1 MLLPHRTGWTTQVEF
16 RSVYQ
21 DLFESE
27 GDRRRQ
33 RVALSRIAVWQS
45 RDQCPS
51 AVESTSNLL
60 RLILLDHEPHSSSSP
75 QQLRLSY
82 AMALIRFVNSLVD
95 PLQTTYFAR
104 SISSLAH
111 QLGLPLWFVELRHQ
125 ATHEDLPALPVLR
138 QGAHQALDWLFV
150 HYWQPTMINS
160 SHASTSTS
168 TSPSPSLVVP
178 LERFV
183 QSLEQY
189 KTLTKLAYK
198 DRSQAGRVKN
208 DLVKVYRDL
217 ERWTTENGVP
227 SAAAAAV
234 TRPPPSSAGFAKRNL
249 AEGEATAAN
258 TREQVIEAIVRV
270 LVDEPGWLVP
280 LAKKKRPTT
289 RAPFMLPTALI
300 ELYTPL
306 LEYLDETL
314 FALPTLTTTERRRRS
329 LRGSQIADDS
339 GDGDA
344 EQEDVEILE
353 IDSDSDSF
361 IDVLINRIVDLV
373 CQQRDT
379 MSEESPVHVDG
390 QDEQKSAA
398 KRDPS
403 IHQTL
408 SAWILHLV
416 FGQQT
421 SSSSSNLDIDTIEE
435 ILKTC
440 IVAATPSSIAL
451 VEAITNRISSITDDG
466 AVTTTSGLSLSELCE
481 KIDPLVRIVRTNL
494 QQEQAAAS
502 TAPSAIPPTSE
513 GRETE
518 AEEIVRD
525 MIRKSLEIERK
536 LATPASPVASSLDR
550 DQTTTSALTETSSTS
565 TTTWST
571 VSNFV
576 PSPIGTLP
584 TLSLELLGSR
594 AARHQSHGGSGGDF
608 EGLDLVVAAETTSRS
623 IMVE

>member
-1 MLLPHRTGWTTQVEF
+1 
-16 RSVYQ
+16 
-21 DLFESE
+21 
-27 GDRRRQ
+27 
-33 RVALSRIAVWQS
+33 
-45 RDQCPS
+45 
-51 AVESTSNLL
+51 
-60 RLILLDHEPHSSSSP
+60 
-75 QQLRLSY
+75 
-82 AMALIRFVNSLVD
+82 
-95 PLQTTYFAR
+95 
-104 SISSLAH
+104 
-111 QLGLPLWFVELRHQ
+111 
-125 ATHEDLPALPVLR
+125 
-138 QGAHQALDWLFV
+138 
-150 HYWQPTMINS
+150 
-160 SHASTSTS
+160 
-168 TSPSPSLVVP
+168 
-178 LERFV
+178 
-183 QSLEQY
+183 
-189 KTLTKLAYK
+189 
-198 DRSQAGRVKN
+198 
-208 DLVKVYRDL
+208 
-217 ERWTTENGVP
+217 
-227 SAAAAAV
+227 
-234 TRPPPSSAGFAKRNL
+234 
-249 AEGEATAAN
+249 
-258 TREQVIEAIVRV
+258 
-270 LVDEPGWLVP
+270 
-280 LAKKKRPTT
+280 
-289 RAPFMLPTALI
+289 MLPTALI

-421 SSSSSNLDIDTIEE
+421 SSSSLNLDVDTIEE

-502 TAPSAIPPTSE
+502 AAPSAIVRSPP
-513 GRETE
+513 RNL
-518 AEEIVRD
+518 A
-525 MIRKSLEIERK
+525 K
-536 LATPASPVASSLDR
+536 LFLD
-550 DQTTTSALTETSSTS
+550 QC
-565 TTTWST
+565 
-571 VSNFV
+571 
-576 PSPIGTLP
+576 
-584 TLSLELLGSR
+584 
-594 AARHQSHGGSGGDF
+594 
-608 EGLDLVVAAETTSRS
+608 
-623 IMVE
+623 